1 MTFID
6 VMSFSGWI
14 AFPLVVI
21 FLVIL
26 ARKDKKDDKKCEKI
40 KIEYEKEEKE
50 LYKDKEE
57 YLKTFPDY
65 EEWVSLEKIFVPYS
79 DLWRKKFPSTL
90 EAEEARKRFEEL
102 DHKFYKLGKEYD
114 DASSE
119 LYRKYLDEKTEINS
133 RRVL

>member
-6 VMSFSGWI
+6 VMSFGGWI

-26 ARKDKKDDKKCEKI
+26 ALKDKKDNKKCEKI

-50 LYKDKEE
+50 LHKDKEE

-65 EEWVSLEKIFVPYS
+65 EEWISLRKVFIPYS
-79 DLWRKKFPSTL
+79 DLWRKNFPSSL
-90 EAEEARKRFEEL
+90 EAEEAEKRFEEL
-102 DHKFYKLGKEYD
+102 EHKFYKLGEEYD
-114 DASSE
+114 DASSR
-119 LYRKYLDEKTEINS
+119 LYRKYLDEKIEINN
-133 RRVL
+133 RRIL

>member
-26 ARKDKKDDKKCEKI
+26 VLKDKKDDKKCEKI
-40 KIEYEKEEKE
+40 KTNYEKEEKE
-50 LYKDKEE
+50 LRKDKEE

-65 EEWVSLEKIFVPYS
+65 EEWVSLRKIFVPYS
-79 DLWRKKFPSTL
+79 DLWRKNFPSSL
-90 EAEEARKRFEEL
+90 EAEEAKKRFEEL
-102 DHKFYKLGKEYD
+102 EHKFYKLGEEYD
-114 DASSE
+114 DTSSE

>member
-65 EEWVSLEKIFVPYS
+65 EEWVSLRKIFVPYS
-79 DLWRKKFPSTL
+79 DLWRKKFLSTL
-90 EAEEARKRFEEL
+90 EAEEAKKRFEEL
-102 DHKFYKLGKEYD
+102 EHKFYKLGEEYNN
-114 DASSE
+114 ASSE

>member
-6 VMSFSGWI
+6 VMSFSAWI
-14 AFPLVVI
+14 AVPLAVI
-21 FLVIL
+21 LLVIL
-26 ARKDKKDDKKCEKI
+26 ALKDKKDDKKCEKI
-40 KIEYEKEEKE
+40 KANYEKEEKE

-65 EEWVSLEKIFVPYS
+65 EEWVSLRKIFVPYS
-79 DLWRKKFPSTL
+79 DLWRKNFPSSL
-90 EAEEARKRFEEL
+90 EAEEAKKRFEEL
-102 DHKFYKLGKEYD
+102 EHKFYKLGEEYNNT
-114 DASSE
+114 SSE

>member
-6 VMSFSGWI
+6 VMSFSAWI
-14 AFPLVVI
+14 AFPLAVI
-21 FLVIL
+21 LLVIL
-26 ARKDKKDDKKCEKI
+26 VLKDKKDDKKCEKI
-40 KIEYEKEEKE
+40 KANYEKEEKE
-50 LYKDKEE
+50 LRKDKEE
-57 YLKTFPDY
+57 YLKTFSDY

-102 DHKFYKLGKEYD
+102 DHKFYKLGEEYD

-119 LYRKYLDEKTEINS
+119 LYRKYLDEKIEINNK
-133 RRVL
+133 RVL

>member
-65 EEWVSLEKIFVPYS
+65 EEWVSLRKIFVPYS

-90 EAEEARKRFEEL
+90 EAEEAKKRFEEL
-102 DHKFYKLGKEYD
+102 EHKFYKLGEEYNN
-114 DASSE
+114 ASSE

>member
-6 VMSFSGWI
+6 VMSFSAWI
-14 AFPLVVI
+14 AVPLAVI
-21 FLVIL
+21 LLVIL
-26 ARKDKKDDKKCEKI
+26 ALKDKKDDKKCEKI
-40 KIEYEKEEKE
+40 KANYEKEEKE

-65 EEWVSLEKIFVPYS
+65 EEWVSLRKIFVPYS
-79 DLWRKKFPSTL
+79 DLWRKNFPSLL
-90 EAEEARKRFEEL
+90 EAEEAKKRFEEL
-102 DHKFYKLGKEYD
+102 EHKFYKLGEEYNNT
-114 DASSE
+114 SSE

>member
-6 VMSFSGWI
+6 VMSFSAWI
-14 AFPLVVI
+14 AFPLAVI
-21 FLVIL
+21 LLVIL
-26 ARKDKKDDKKCEKI
+26 VLKDKKDDKKCEKI

-50 LYKDKEE
+50 LRKDKEE
-57 YLKTFPDY
+57 YLKTFSDY

-119 LYRKYLDEKTEINS
+119 LYRKYLDEKIEINNK
-133 RRVL
+133 RVL

>member
-1 MTFID
+1 
-6 VMSFSGWI
+6 MSFSGWI

-40 KIEYEKEEKE
+40 KANYEKEEKE
-50 LYKDKEE
+50 LRKDKEDF
-57 YLKTFPDY
+57 LKTFPDY
-65 EEWVSLEKIFVPYS
+65 EEWVSLRKIFVPYS
-79 DLWRKKFPSTL
+79 DLWRKNFPSSL
-90 EAEEARKRFEEL
+90 EAEEAKKRFEEL
-102 DHKFYKLGKEYD
+102 EHKFYKLGEEYNNT
-114 DASSE
+114 SSE

>member
-6 VMSFSGWI
+6 VMSFSAWI
-14 AFPLVVI
+14 AFPLAVI
-21 FLVIL
+21 LLVIL
-26 ARKDKKDDKKCEKI
+26 VLKDKKDDKKCEKI
-40 KIEYEKEEKE
+40 KANYEKEEKE
-50 LYKDKEE
+50 LRKDKEE

-65 EEWVSLEKIFVPYS
+65 EEWVSLRKIFVPYS

-90 EAEEARKRFEEL
+90 EAEEAEKRFEEL
-102 DHKFYKLGKEYD
+102 EHKFYKLGKEYD
-114 DASSE
+114 DESSR